1 MTGLELA
8 LLGGTIGKLVGA
20 GTKSLSALGSAND
33 MRLTPE
39 QKRRLADLER
49 MAAEDEFGMTAGER
63 DAFRTQSLTPVQA
76 AEKEAM
82 ARFGASQNIGD
93 IGQGAAFRQQQA
105 LKQTSEAARA
115 EIAKAAAIKDAEV
128 ARQQQ
133 MEHQR
138 LLQQQQQVKA
148 LERQA
153 ALEAIGGIG
162 ETVAAGLGVMG
173 EKKIAD
179 ELYGK
184 RIEQL
189 KGVGKA
195 TSLNA
200 AEMLGISTSPPA
212 SPSMTPLP
220 QEPVAA
226 QGFSAEDMAAM
237 QNYRSGM
244 ADVVGSSGKSP
255 QMLAVEGANALGT
268 DALGQP
274 GNVAGDMMMDENTR
288 KLIQMILTGDII
300 KDLGY
305 EQ

>member
-1 MTGLELA
+1 
-8 LLGGTIGKLVGA
+8 
-20 GTKSLSALGSAND
+20 
-33 MRLTPE
+33 
-39 QKRRLADLER
+39 
-49 MAAEDEFGMTAGER
+49 
-63 DAFRTQSLTPVQA
+63 
-76 AEKEAM
+76 M

-184 RIEQL
+184 RIGQL
-189 KGVGKA
+189 KGVGQA
-195 TSLNA
+195 TSQGTQSL
-200 AEMLGISTSPPA
+200 LGIT
-212 SPSMTPLP
+212 
-220 QEPVAA
+220 
-226 QGFSAEDMAAM
+226 
-237 QNYRSGM
+237 
-244 ADVVGSSGKSP
+244 SGKSP
-255 QMLAVEGANALGT
+255 QMLEVEGASASGT

-274 GNVAGDMMMDENTR
+274 GNVAGDEMVAKNE
-288 KLIQMILTGDII
+288 
-300 KDLGY
+300 LGVNALSY
-305 EQ
+305 ISSLLGLSPEEMQLLERFRGNWWE

>member
-93 IGQGAAFRQQQA
+93 IGQGAAFPQQQA

-115 EIAKAAAIKDAEV
+115 ELAKAAAIKDAEV

-189 KGVGKA
+189 KGVGQA
-195 TSLNA
+195 TSQGTQSL
-200 AEMLGISTSPPA
+200 LGITSGKSPQTVEGGSQGYTPEDFQTSGLSTLLDL
-212 SPSMTPLP
+212 T
-220 QEPVAA
+220 
-226 QGFSAEDMAAM
+226 
-237 QNYRSGM
+237 
-244 ADVVGSSGKSP
+244 SSGKSP
-255 QMLAVEGANALGT
+255 QMLEVEGASASGT

-274 GNVAGDMMMDENTR
+274 GNVAGDMMMDNLWR
-288 KLIQMILTGDII
+288 YFVNIG
-300 KDLGY
+300 GY
-305 EQ
+305 

>member
-189 KGVGKA
+189 KGVGQA
-195 TSLNA
+195 TSQGTQSL
-200 AEMLGISTSPPA
+200 LGITSGKSPQTVEGGSQGYTPEDFQTSGLSTLLDL
-212 SPSMTPLP
+212 T
-220 QEPVAA
+220 
-226 QGFSAEDMAAM
+226 
-237 QNYRSGM
+237 
-244 ADVVGSSGKSP
+244 SSGKSP
-255 QMLAVEGANALGT
+255 QMLEVEGASASGT

-274 GNVAGDMMMDENTR
+274 GNVAGDMMMDNLWR
-288 KLIQMILTGDII
+288 YFVNIG
-300 KDLGY
+300 GY
-305 EQ
+305 

>member
-63 DAFRTQSLTPVQA
+63 DVFRTQSLTPVQA
-76 AEKEAM
+76 AEREAM

-184 RIEQL
+184 RIGQL
-189 KGVGKA
+189 KGVGQA
-195 TSLNA
+195 TSQGTQSL
-200 AEMLGISTSPPA
+200 LGIT
-212 SPSMTPLP
+212 
-220 QEPVAA
+220 
-226 QGFSAEDMAAM
+226 
-237 QNYRSGM
+237 
-244 ADVVGSSGKSP
+244 SGKSP
-255 QMLAVEGANALGT
+255 QMLEVEGASASGT

-274 GNVAGDMMMDENTR
+274 GNVAGDMMMDNLWR
-288 KLIQMILTGDII
+288 YLQH
-300 KDLGY
+300 LGGINN
-305 EQ
+305 EF

>member
-76 AEKEAM
+76 AEKEAL

-226 QGFSAEDMAAM
+226 DMAAM